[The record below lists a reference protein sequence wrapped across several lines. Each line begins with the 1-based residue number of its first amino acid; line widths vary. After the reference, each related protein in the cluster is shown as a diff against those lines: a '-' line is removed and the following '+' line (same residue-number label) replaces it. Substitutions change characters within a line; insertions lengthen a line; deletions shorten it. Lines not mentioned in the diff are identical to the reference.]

1 MAKTAKEVTSD
12 IKIIIDGNNTN
23 ELSEFNG
30 KKYYASI
37 KDKEGKYLVTGS
49 EPNIKSNKSWCQ
61 ARIDRG
67 AAVVSDDGK
76 NDKGALIKIKCDKNI
91 GTRLSYFKLL
101 FPHKYKFNKNKNA
114 YTYRPLQCSERKE

>member
-12 IKIIIDGNNTN
+12 IEIVIDGNNNN
-23 ELSEFNG
+23 ELSEFDG

-37 KDKEGKYLVTGS
+37 KDKNGKYLVTES
-49 EPNIKSNKSWCQ
+49 EPNVRSNQIWCQ

-67 AAVVSDDGK
+67 AVVASDDGK

-91 GTRLSYFKLL
+91 GTSTREAQV
-101 FPHKYKFNKNKNA
+101 NV
-114 YTYRPLQCSERKE
+114 TYSST